1 MWGRLFTGTDY
12 NEELAEE
19 FNFARRFASLNS
31 QDPEESSLAAENI
44 EDDLVGRNKATPSQL
59 FKNIRKELDSI
70 VSSNPSQF
78 LPEMNEVDVGP
89 MVHKSSRGEPKK
101 RRAKVTFI
109 RRIPNGRSESSAVRS
124 EIQYFTT
131 FLLLFYFYFILHYCA
146 LILESCWPDCDCR
159 AVTVQVPQFPS
170 PTAPRAARRCWRAP
184 GAPGG
189 TPGGGAH

>member
-44 EDDLVGRNKATPSQL
+44 EDDLLVRNKATSSQL
-59 FKNIRKELDSI
+59 FKNIRKELNSI

-89 MVHKSSRGEPKK
+89 MFHKSPRGDPKK
-101 RRAKVTFI
+101 RRKVTFI
-109 RRIPNGRSESSAVRS
+109 RRIPNGR
-124 EIQYFTT
+124 
-131 FLLLFYFYFILHYCA
+131 
-146 LILESCWPDCDCR
+146 
-159 AVTVQVPQFPS
+159 
-170 PTAPRAARRCWRAP
+170 
-184 GAPGG
+184 
-189 TPGGGAH
+189 

>member
-44 EDDLVGRNKATPSQL
+44 EDDLLGRKEATSSQL

-78 LPEMNEVDVGP
+78 LPEMNEVDVGHGP
-89 MVHKSSRGEPKK
+89 ISHKSSRGEPKK
-101 RRAKVTFI
+101 RRTKVTFI
-109 RRIPNGRSESSAVRS
+109 RRIPNGR
-124 EIQYFTT
+124 
-131 FLLLFYFYFILHYCA
+131 
-146 LILESCWPDCDCR
+146 
-159 AVTVQVPQFPS
+159 
-170 PTAPRAARRCWRAP
+170 
-184 GAPGG
+184 
-189 TPGGGAH
+189 